1 VISYVI
7 PTRNRRTVLVETLR
21 QLGGLRQHDAEV
33 IVVDNA
39 SAEPVRLAS
48 VLANGLHVR
57 VIRSEENLGA
67 AGRNVG
73 VLHADVAST
82 WVVMLDDDSVPRD
95 AGFIE
100 RLKVQASDVGAV
112 LADIHLPRM
121 GRREDGGL
129 PEVFIGCGV
138 AIRREAFLACRGYDA
153 AFGYYAEEY
162 DLAAKLMLSGYR
174 MVFERSWRVDHRK
187 DATNRNIGL
196 IVERLTR
203 NNGWVMQRYA
213 PESERRARLREIR
226 QRYRM
231 VGEKEGVRE
240 HYARGL
246 VELRRTVRG
255 QERREMSR
263 EVFDRFTGLAA
274 MREGLEQFGLEC
286 SARGRMIRTFEIV
299 AEGKN
304 CWAARQA
311 ARERGWREVKSDAD
325 VQVIGTLSPG
335 PMLDA
340 MEKWPGALA
349 GAIGA
354 GAGECCGAAAPRKV
368 AA

>member
-1 VISYVI
+1 MISYVI
-7 PTRNRRTVLVETLR
+7 PTRNRDEVLQHTLR
-21 QLGGLRQHDAEV
+21 SLAALRPHAAEV

-39 SAEPVRLAS
+39 SAEPVK
-48 VLANGLHVR
+48 VNHELANGFSVR
-57 VIRSEENLGA
+57 VIRSESNLGA
-67 AGRNVG
+67 AARNIG
-73 VLHADVAST
+73 VLHADTASK
-82 WVVMLDDDSVPRD
+82 WIVMLDDDSAPHSPLGDVS
-95 AGFIE
+95 FID
-100 RLKVQASDVGAV
+100 RLHTQPADVGAV
-112 LADIHLPRM
+112 LADIHLPRA

-138 AIRREAFLACRGYDA
+138 AIRRDAFLSCGGYDP

-174 MVFERSWRVDHRK
+174 MVFDAAWRVDHQK

-213 PESERRARLREIR
+213 PENERRTRLREIR

-231 VGEKEGVRE
+231 VGEKEGVRGA
-240 HYARGL
+240 YARGL
-246 VELRRTVRG
+246 VELRRTIRN
-255 QERREMSR
+255 QTRREMPQPI
-263 EVFDRFTGLAA
+263 FDRFTGLAA
-274 MREGLEQFGLEC
+274 IRAGLNQA
-286 SARGRMIRTFEIV
+286 ARGRFIRTFQIV
-299 AEGKN
+299 TEGKN

-311 ARERGWREVKSDAD
+311 ALERGWCEVATDAD

-340 MEKWPGALA
+340 LERYPEAL
-349 GAIGA
+349 
-354 GAGECCGAAAPRKV
+354 GAAVGELSVSSSQRK
-368 AA
+368 AAA

>member
-1 VISYVI
+1 VISYLI
-7 PTRNRRTVLVETLR
+7 PTRNRQEVLAETLR
-21 QLGGLRQHDAEV
+21 KLSVLRQHDAEV

-39 SAEPVRLAS
+39 SDKPVRLAS
-48 VLANGLHVR
+48 GLANGLHVR
-57 VIRSEENLGA
+57 VIRSEDNLGA
-67 AGRNVG
+67 AGRNIG
-73 VLHADVAST
+73 VLHADMAST
-82 WVVMLDDDSVPRD
+82 WVVMLDDDSAPRD
-95 AGFIE
+95 AGFLD
-100 RLKVQASDVGAV
+100 RLRKQPSDVGAV
-112 LADIHLPRM
+112 LADIHLPRAA
-121 GRREDGGL
+121 RREDGGL

-138 AIRREAFLACRGYDA
+138 AIRREAFLASGGYDA

-174 MVFERSWRVDHRK
+174 MVFERSWRVDHLK
-187 DATNRNIGL
+187 DPANRNIGL

-213 PESERRARLREIR
+213 PGGERRARLREVR

-240 HYARGL
+240 HFARGL
-246 VELRRTVRG
+246 AELRRTVRG
-255 QERREMSR
+255 QERREMPQ
-263 EVFDRFTGLAA
+263 EMFDRFTGLAA
-274 MREGLEQFGLEC
+274 IREGLEQFGLEC

-311 ARERGWREVKSDAD
+311 ARERGWREVSGDAD

-340 MEKWPGALA
+340 MERWPRAV
-349 GAIGA
+349 
-354 GAGECCGAAAPRKV
+354 GAALGAWGASSEQRKV

>member
-1 VISYVI
+1 MISYVI
-7 PTRNRRTVLVETLR
+7 PTRNRRDVLDETLR
-21 QLGGLRQHDAEV
+21 SLAALRPHAAEV

-39 SAEPVRLAS
+39 SAEPVTIS
-48 VLANGLHVR
+48 HELANDLVVR
-57 VIRSEENLGA
+57 VIRCASNLGA
-67 AGRNVG
+67 AARNIG
-73 VLHADVAST
+73 VLHVDTSSK
-82 WVVMLDDDSVPRD
+82 WVVMLDDDSAPCATD
-95 AGFIE
+95 FID
-100 RLKVQASDVGAV
+100 RLNAQPATVGAV
-112 LADIHLPRM
+112 LADIHLPRH

-138 AIRREAFLACRGYDA
+138 AIRRDAFLSCGGYDP

-174 MVFERSWRVDHRK
+174 MAFDAAWRIDHQK
-187 DATNRNIGL
+187 DASNRNIGL

-226 QRYRM
+226 QRYR
-231 VGEKEGVRE
+231 VVAEREGVCDA
-240 HYARGL
+240 YARGL
-246 VELRRTVRG
+246 VELRRTLH
-255 QERREMSR
+255 QQIRRAMPGEL
-263 EVFDRFTGLAA
+263 FDRFTGLTAIRA
-274 MREGLEQFGLEC
+274 GLNQA
-286 SARGRMIRTFEIV
+286 ARGRFIRTFQIV

-311 ARERGWREVKSDAD
+311 ALERGWREVASDAD

-340 MEKWPGALA
+340 LDRYPKAL
-349 GAIGA
+349 
-354 GAGECCGAAAPRKV
+354 GAAVGELSVSSSQRK
-368 AA
+368 AAA

>member
-1 VISYVI
+1 MISYVI
-7 PTRNRRTVLVETLR
+7 PTRNRREVLEETLGK
-21 QLGGLRQHDAEV
+21 LSALRAHAAEV

-39 SAEPVRLAS
+39 SDEPVKIGRE
-48 VLANGLHVR
+48 LANGLSVR
-57 VIRSEENLGA
+57 VVRSEENLGA

-82 WVVMLDDDSVPRD
+82 WVVMLDDDSAPCD
-95 AGFIE
+95 ARFVEG
-100 RLKVQASDVGAV
+100 LKTQPSDVGAV
-112 LADIHLPRM
+112 LADIHLPRAA
-121 GRREDGGL
+121 RREDGGL

-138 AIRREAFLACRGYDA
+138 AIRREAFLACGGYDA

-174 MVFERSWRVDHRK
+174 MAFDAAWRVEHLK
-187 DATNRNIGL
+187 DAANRNIGL

-213 PESERRARLREIR
+213 PKDERRARLREIR

-240 HYARGL
+240 SYARGL
-246 VELRRTVRG
+246 VELRRTVG
-255 QERREMSR
+255 KQERREMPR
-263 EVFDRFTGLAA
+263 EMFDRFTGLAA
-274 MREGLEQFGLEC
+274 MREGLER

-299 AEGKN
+299 AGGKN

-311 ARERGWREVKSDAD
+311 ARERGWREVKGDAD

-340 MEKWPGALA
+340 MEKWPE
-349 GAIGA
+349 AIGA
-354 GAGECCGAAAPRKV
+354 ALGVRSSSAAQKKL

>member
-1 VISYVI
+1 MISYVI
-7 PTRNRRTVLVETLR
+7 PTRNRREVLDGTLR
-21 QLGGLRQHDAEV
+21 ALGGLPRHDGEV
-33 IVVDNA
+33 IVVDNG
-39 SAEPVRLAS
+39 SDEPVR
-48 VLANGLHVR
+48 VENELANGLDVR

-73 VLHADVAST
+73 VLHADVASR
-82 WVVMLDDDSVPRD
+82 WIVMLDDDSVPRD
-95 AGFIE
+95 VEFVE
-100 RLKVQASDVGAV
+100 RLRRQASDVGAV

-121 GRREDGGL
+121 RRREDGGL

-138 AIRREAFLACRGYDA
+138 AIRREAFLACGGYDA

-174 MVFERSWRVDHRK
+174 MVFDAAWRVDHLK
-187 DATNRNIGL
+187 DGTNRNIGL

-213 PESERRARLREIR
+213 PESERRARLREIC

-231 VGEKEGVRE
+231 VGEKEGVRQS
-240 HYARGL
+240 YARGL
-246 VELRRTVRG
+246 VELRRTVRM
-255 QERREMSR
+255 QERREMPR
-263 EVFDRFTGLAA
+263 EMFDRFTGLAA
-274 MREGLEQFGLEC
+274 MREGLELG
-286 SARGRMIRTFEIV
+286 ARGRMIRTFEIV

-311 ARERGWREVKSDAD
+311 ARERGWREVKGDAE

-340 MEKWPGALA
+340 MEKWPN
-349 GAIGA
+349 AIGA
-354 GAGECCGAAAPRKV
+354 AIGVRSSAPPKKLAA
-368 AA
+368 